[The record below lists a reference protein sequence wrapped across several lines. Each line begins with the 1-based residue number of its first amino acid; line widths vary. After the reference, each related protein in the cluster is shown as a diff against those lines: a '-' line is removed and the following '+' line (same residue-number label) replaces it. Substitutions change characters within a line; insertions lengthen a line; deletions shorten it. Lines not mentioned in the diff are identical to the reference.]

1 MSEFEDR
8 INSILGNPAE
18 MEKIMNLASQFMGGG
33 SGKKE
38 EPQAG
43 QTDSDQGQGSGQG
56 QSSNQGQGQGSA
68 QSRSSAQGP
77 DLSGLGGLGGLGG
90 FDAEMFSKIGRIMS
104 QVQGGS
110 EKTELLRAMG
120 PYLKQERREKMEK
133 AIRFARIA
141 KVAGA
146 ALREYGGGKDV

>member
-8 INSILGNPAE
+8 INAILGNPDE
-18 MEKIMNLASQFMGGG
+18 MEKIMNMASQFMGGG
-33 SGKKE
+33 AGKKE
-38 EPQAG
+38 EPEQGKRPAP
-43 QTDSDQGQGSGQG
+43 DS
-56 QSSNQGQGQGSA
+56 
-68 QSRSSAQGP
+68 GP
-77 DLSGLGGLGGLGG
+77 DPGGPAGLGSLGG
-90 FDAEMFSKIGRIMS
+90 FDAEMFSKIGRLMS
-104 QVQGGS
+104 KVQGGN

-146 ALREYGGGKDV
+146 ALREYGGGGDV

>member
-33 SGKKE
+33 SDRKQ
-38 EPQAG
+38 EPEPEQSKSA
-43 QTDSDQGQGSGQG
+43 DSV
-56 QSSNQGQGQGSA
+56 QSSGADS
-68 QSRSSAQGP
+68 GP
-77 DLSGLGGLGGLGG
+77 SLGGLGALGGLGG
-90 FDAEMFSKIGRIMS
+90 FDAEMFSKIGRLMS

-141 KVAGA
+141 KVARA
-146 ALREYGGGKDV
+146 ALREYGGDGSV

>member
-33 SGKKE
+33 SDKKQ
-38 EPQAG
+38 EPQPEPNRS
-43 QTDSDQGQGSGQG
+43 TDSGQGSGAD
-56 QSSNQGQGQGSA
+56 SGS
-68 QSRSSAQGP
+68 GF
-77 DLSGLGGLGGLGG
+77 GGFGGLGG
-90 FDAEMFSKIGRIMS
+90 FDAEMFSKIGRLMS
-104 QVQGGS
+104 NVQGGS

-141 KVAGA
+141 KIARA
-146 ALREYGGGKDV
+146 ALREYGGGESV

>member
-8 INSILGNPAE
+8 INAILGNPEE
-18 MEKIMNLASQFMGGG
+18 MEKIMNMASQFMGGA
-33 SGKKE
+33 GKKE
-38 EPQAG
+38 EPEQSKRTG
-43 QTDSDQGQGSGQG
+43 PSPSSGPGSG
-56 QSSNQGQGQGSA
+56 
-68 QSRSSAQGP
+68 GP
-77 DLSGLGGLGGLGG
+77 GGLGDLGG
-90 FDAEMFSKIGRIMS
+90 FDAEMFSKIGRLMS
-104 QVQGGS
+104 KVQGGN

-146 ALREYGGGKDV
+146 ALREYGGGGDV